1 MGRETR
7 MICLTDLVCLSEL
20 GEAFAA
26 LERARRDRTI
36 ARSRLMTLR
45 ESLDRVLDEAFRR
58 QSFGPL
64 KGLFRVEEMALA
76 GVRTDGRS
84 PCAGGGSLECRADS
98 PRLRKPSHAVRP
110 VRPSPPELSDGDRP
124 ESAGAP
130 GTGMI
135 GPVARF

>member
-76 GVRTDGRS
+76 EYERT
-84 PCAGGGSLECRADS
+84 
-98 PRLRKPSHAVRP
+98 
-110 VRPSPPELSDGDRP
+110 
-124 ESAGAP
+124 AGALAQAVDRWNAVQTALACESHLMRSDLSAP
-130 GTGMI
+130 HL
-135 GPVARF
+135 RN